1 MEFGRR
7 LECCEPT
14 VIIIVMEFPES
25 SCIGFGAGVGIG
37 IIQRSTVLY
46 GFRTHIPCC
55 LWRIPRLLS
64 CPFFYHVAQTPFW
77 FPLVYKISF
86 FFLGLQERL
95 VSGETYLP
103 SQIIYSIYY
112 IYYTFT
118 FSHSFILYSFF
129 SSLSYASDFPF
140 FHPKYFGKRFL
151 TREYEAKGPRT
162 ETFEQGLMTE
172 LI

>member
-103 SQIIYSIYY
+103 SQIIYHHKLFIPYIIY
-112 IYYTFT
+112 IIRSLSLILSF
-118 FSHSFILYSFF
+118 FILFFPRCLMPRIFPSFTPNILEKAF
-129 SSLSYASDFPF
+129 
-140 FHPKYFGKRFL
+140 
-151 TREYEAKGPRT
+151 
-162 ETFEQGLMTE
+162 
-172 LI
+172 